1 MGRDHYL
8 DVQFF
13 MLVFIIVP
21 GLLLMPTG
29 TTIHRYDFPI
39 FLKQNARKLTK
50 NGPNSK
56 SHTFLES
63 AEQDE
68 RNCVRFEAI
77 VCAKICVG
85 TGESTTGEKN
95 LLRFVCNWFQRT
107 RSAILPRK
115 MYNILKLDQFFRIL

>member
-39 FLKQNARKLTK
+39 FLRHNARNLTK
-50 NGPNSK
+50 NGPNWK

-63 AEQDE
+63 AEQAE

-77 VCAKICVG
+77 GCAKICVG
-85 TGESTTGEKN
+85 CGGKYHWEKN
-95 LLRFVCNWFQRT
+95 VIRFV
-107 RSAILPRK
+107 
-115 MYNILKLDQFFRIL
+115 